1 MTGGGDR
8 WSVLVPVKR
17 LDRAKTRLD
26 VPAPARADI
35 ALAMAIDTVRAVAVA
50 DAVAEVVVITDDPRA
65 AAALGAIGAR
75 VVADVPDA
83 GLNPALRH
91 GASVA
96 ISPRIAALSSDLP
109 ALRSP
114 DLDAVLTE
122 STRHQQA
129 AVSDLSGTGTTLLAA
144 TRAARFSPAFGEN
157 SFREHL
163 RAGAEDI
170 SEVAAVSVRHDV
182 DTLEALRSAVALG
195 VGPETARAVS
205 ALGPGFDAS

>member
-26 VPAPARADI
+26 VVTQVRADL
-35 ALAMAIDTVRAVAVA
+35 ALAMAIDTVRAVQAA
-50 DAVAEVVVITDDPRA
+50 NAVAEVVVITDDRRA
-65 AAALGAIGAR
+65 TMALGNVGAR
-75 VVADVPDA
+75 IVADVPDA
-83 GLNPALRH
+83 GLNPALKH

-96 ISPRIAALSSDLP
+96 LSPRIAALASDLP

-114 DLDAVLTE
+114 DLDAVLAE
-122 STRHQQA
+122 STRHVRA
-129 AVSDLSGTGTTLLAA
+129 VVSDRSGTGTTLFAA
-144 TRAARFSPAFGEN
+144 DRDQQFAPAFGEN

-163 RAGAEDI
+163 RAGADDV
-170 SEVAAVSVRHDV
+170 SEFAGVSVRHDV

-195 VGPETARAVS
+195 VGPETARAVA
-205 ALGPGFDAS
+205 ALGLDLGAS

>member
-26 VPAPARADI
+26 VRTPARADI
-35 ALAMAIDTVRAVAVA
+35 ALAMAIDTVRAVGAA
-50 DAVAEVVVITDDPRA
+50 DTVAEVVVITDDPRA
-65 AAALGAIGAR
+65 AAALAEIGAR
-75 VVADVPDA
+75 IVADVPDA

-96 ISPRIAALSSDLP
+96 LSPRIAALSSDLP

-114 DLDAVLTE
+114 DLDAVLAE
-122 STRHQQA
+122 STRHALA
-129 AVSDLSGTGTTLLAA
+129 AVSDLSGTGTTLLAVGSDA
-144 TRAARFSPAFGEN
+144 QFAPAFGEN

-163 RAGAEDI
+163 RHGAEDI
-170 SEVAAVSVRHDV
+170 SAFAAVSVRHDV
-182 DTLEALRSAVALG
+182 DTLDALRSAVALG

-205 ALGPGFDAS
+205 ALGFGFHAS